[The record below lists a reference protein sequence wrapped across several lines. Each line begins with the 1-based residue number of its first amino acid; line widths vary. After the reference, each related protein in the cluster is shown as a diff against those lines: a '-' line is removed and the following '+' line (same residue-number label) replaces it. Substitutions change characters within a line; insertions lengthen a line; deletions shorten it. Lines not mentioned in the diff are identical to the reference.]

1 MLLPC
6 RLDGQE
12 MLQNRAAERSR
23 DGDQGAFLR
32 ETGRTGPPVG
42 SRRCW
47 DESRGSGEGQH
58 SIDWKIALF
67 PPWSNL

>member
-1 MLLPC
+1 MVCGWGLLLPC

-32 ETGRTGPPVG
+32 EMGRTGPSVG
-42 SRRCW
+42 SRR
-47 DESRGSGEGQH
+47 D
-58 SIDWKIALF
+58 
-67 PPWSNL
+67 